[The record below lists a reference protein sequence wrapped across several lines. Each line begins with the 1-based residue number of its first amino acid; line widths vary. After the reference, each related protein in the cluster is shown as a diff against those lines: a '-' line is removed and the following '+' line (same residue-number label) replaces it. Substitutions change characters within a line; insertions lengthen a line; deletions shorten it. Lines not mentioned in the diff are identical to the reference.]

1 VRKFVLVLVTAR
13 EGETKVKKSVLLAAM
28 LVIALA
34 TATPV
39 ALAQMETASAVQ
51 GSITDISGAVVLVE
65 EDPADE
71 WRSAKGAFTVTEET
85 EILRRQGDEL
95 LPATFEEL
103 WVGQQ
108 VIATYAGPVVESYPS
123 QGTAYSIIILEEP
136 RRDELGDELL
146 CLLPER
152 CGPEGDIQQ

>member
-13 EGETKVKKSVLLAAM
+13 EGETEVKKLLLLVAL

-34 TATPV
+34 MTAPV
-39 ALAQMETASAVQ
+39 ALAQMETTSGVQ
-51 GSITDISGAVVLVE
+51 GSITDISGTVVLVE

-71 WRSAKGAFTVTEET
+71 WSSAKGAFTVTEET

-108 VIATYAGPVVESYPS
+108 VIATYVGPVAESYPS
-123 QGTAYSIIILEEP
+123 QGTAGSIIILEEP
-136 RRDELGDELL
+136 RRDEPEDELL
-146 CLLPER
+146 CLLPEG
-152 CGPEGDIQQ
+152 CNPEGDIQQ